1 MYLPDFTRTASG
13 FEPTVSTVL
22 RTTTVGPV
30 RLDHLKASNPRDDPR
45 TRYQDPGD
53 VLAWSFIAGGAV
65 VAGRGRAETA
75 GRAGHLTVQ
84 HVPRVTRVRM
94 TPDFR
99 ALSIRLSPTV
109 LPLTSAEIDTI
120 GARSYP
126 LADGAPRLLALM
138 ADQLMTGDR
147 LGEASRA
154 ALAQSIVD
162 LARGFAG
169 DVTGRGRS
177 GDGTAGLVFRAR
189 RHIQLYLRSGTLT
202 PATVAEHLGVP
213 LRTLQKAF
221 EDEDTTVADTIRE
234 ARLGRARD
242 LLEND
247 PGRRLPIETIA
258 ERAGFRSASTF
269 SRAFSTAFGT
279 APRDWR
285 RSRSSGR
292 LTA

>member
-1 MYLPDFTRTASG
+1 MYLPDFTRTARG
-13 FEPTVSTVL
+13 FAPTIGTVL
-22 RTTTVGPV
+22 GTTTTGPV
-30 RLDHLKASNPRDDPR
+30 RLDHLKAPNSRDDPQS
-45 TRYQDPGD
+45 RYQDPGD

-65 VAGRGRAETA
+65 VTGHGRAETA
-75 GRAGHLTVQ
+75 GPAGHLTVQ
-84 HVPRVTRVRM
+84 HVPRLTRIRM

-99 ALSIRLSPTV
+99 TLSIRIRRTD
-109 LPLTSAEIDTI
+109 LPLTSAEIDTL
-120 GARSYP
+120 GARTYP
-126 LADGAPRLLALM
+126 LTDGPPRLLALM
-138 ADQLMTGDR
+138 ADQLMTGNQ

-169 DVTGRGRS
+169 DVTGRGRT

-202 PATVAEHLGVP
+202 PVTVAEHLGVP

-221 EDEDTTVADTIRE
+221 EAEDTTVADTIRE
-234 ARLGRARD
+234 TRLTRARD
-242 LLEND
+242 LLEN
-247 PGRRLPIETIA
+247 RQLPIETIA

-269 SRAFSTAFGT
+269 SRAFSAAFGT
-279 APRDWR
+279 PPRDWR
-285 RSRSSGR
+285 RLRSSGT